1 MDYPEVQFMGRS
13 DSKIALEKCTKLVYH
28 LNRSCVIWLMFLPL
42 PCLRVRPG
50 RFQWL
55 KQPNP
60 CWCSSPGPPATS
72 VDGLVPRLLQAGYRV
87 RCFVRDPERLQ
98 GRPWLDQVEV
108 VAGDVLQAE
117 TLTRG
122 HGRHQR
128 GLLSDSQHGGRP
140 GLPRTRPDRGA
151 QLRRG
156 RGGCRRRA
164 HHLYGRPGRP
174 RNGTLGAS
182 AFAPG
187 YRRRAARGRRAG
199 HGVSRR
205 RHRRFGQPVVRADPL
220 SDRTPA
226 GDDLPALALHLHPA
240 HRHPQRVGVS
250 DCRAGDAGKHRG
262 DHRDRRRGCADL
274 RRHDARL
281 CQGARPDAPAH
292 SGARADPAP
301 LLLLGAPGHADSG
314 RDRGAVDRRSA
325 Q

>member
-1 MDYPEVQFMGRS
+1 MAETTEPMLVLVTGATGYIGGRLGAAPAS
-13 DSKIALEKCTKLVYH
+13 GGLS
-28 LNRSCVIWLMFLPL
+28 RPL
-42 PCLRVRPG
+42 LGARPG
-50 RFQWL
+50 A
-55 KQPNP
+55 PA
-60 CWCSSPGPPATS
+60 GPALAGSGRGRGRRCPAS
-72 VDGLVPRLLQAGYRV
+72 
-87 RCFVRDPERLQ
+87 RD
-98 GRPWLDQVEV
+98 
-108 VAGDVLQAE
+108 AA
-117 TLTRG
+117 RG
-122 HGRHQR
+122 HGRHRR

-199 HGVSRR
+199 HRVSRR

-220 SDRTPA
+220 SDRALA

-262 DHRDRRRGCADL
+262 DHRDRRRGRADL

-301 LLLLGAPGHADSG
+301 LLLLGAPGHADPG
-314 RDRGAVDRRSA
+314 RDRRAADRRAA